1 MAFIQ
6 RVCLRN
12 YKSIAAC
19 DVALGPLTFLVGPN
33 GAGKSNFLDALRFV
47 ADSLRFSLDHAL
59 RDRGGIHEVRR
70 RSGGHPNHFG
80 LRLDFELPSGP
91 MGHYA
96 FQIAARPPGGFEVQT
111 EECEIRSPGA
121 LASRS
126 GFRVDRGVVRGLESS
141 PAAAFDRLYLVD
153 VSGWPEFRPLYEAL
167 ARMGFHHPNP
177 EKIRDPQAADAGEWL
192 SRDAGNL
199 ASVWRRMGARD
210 ADRKQRVE
218 QYLSKIVPGVLGV
231 DVRAVGPKE
240 TLEFRQEMGDA
251 EHSWRFLAAN
261 MSDGTLR
268 ALAVLVSLFQSA
280 HGAPL
285 MGIEEPALALHPA
298 AACAML
304 DALQDAASS
313 AQVVATTHN
322 PSLLGDS
329 KLAADSILAVEAAGG
344 VTEIAGLDEPA
355 RAALAD
361 RPYTA
366 GGLLGLNQL
375 RPEAGRVNRRDV
387 GQLQLFDQEES

>member
-80 LRLDFELPSGP
+80 LRLDFELPGGS

-111 EECEIRSPGA
+111 EECEIVTPGT

-126 GFRVDRGVVRGLESS
+126 GFRVDRGVVRGLEGA
-141 PAAAFDRLYLVD
+141 PEAAIDRLYLAD
-153 VSGWPEFRPLYEAL
+153 VSLWPGFQPLFEAI
-167 ARMGFHHPNP
+167 ARMGFYSPNP
-177 EKIRDPQAADAGEWL
+177 DKLRDPQSPDAGGLL
-192 SRDAGNL
+192 SRDGGNV
-199 ASVWRRMGARD
+199 ASLLRRMDARD
-210 ADRKQRVE
+210 APGKQRVE
-218 QYLSKIVPGVLGV
+218 EYLAKIVPGVQGV
-231 DVRAVGPKE
+231 DVRAVGSKE
-240 TLEFRQEMGDA
+240 TLELRQGMGDA
-251 EHSWRFLAAN
+251 DHSWRFLAAN
-261 MSDGTLR
+261 MSDGTLH
-268 ALAVLVSLFQSA
+268 ALAVLVALFQSA
-280 HGAPL
+280 HAGSL
-285 MGIEEPALALHPA
+285 LGIEEPALALHPSA
-298 AACAML
+298 AGAML
-304 DALQDAASS
+304 GALQDAACS

-329 KLAADSILAVEAAGG
+329 KLASDSILAVEAAGG

-355 RAALAD
+355 RAALTD

-366 GGLLGLNQL
+366 GELLGLNQL
-375 RPEAGRVNRRDV
+375 RPEAERVNRGDD
-387 GQLQLFDQEES
+387 GQLRLFDHEES

>member
-80 LRLDFELPSGP
+80 LRLDFELSSGP

-111 EECEIRSPGA
+111 EECEVLTPGT

-126 GFRVDRGVVRGLESS
+126 GFRVDRGVVRGLEGA
-141 PAAAFDRLYLVD
+141 PVAAIDRLYLAD
-153 VSGWPEFRPLYEAL
+153 VSGWPGFRPLYEAL
-167 ARMGFHHPNP
+167 ARMGFYHPNP
-177 EKIRDPQAADAGEWL
+177 EKIRDPQSPDACEL
-192 SRDAGNL
+192 LARDGGNV
-199 ASVWRRMGARD
+199 ASLLRRMDTQD
-210 ADRKQRVE
+210 ALRKQRVE
-218 QYLSKIVPGVLGV
+218 EYLAKIVPGVQGV
-231 DVRAVGPKE
+231 DVRAVGTKE
-240 TLEFRQEMGDA
+240 TLEFRQEMAGA
-251 EHSWRFLAAN
+251 EHAWRFLASS
-261 MSDGTLR
+261 MSDGTLH
-268 ALAVLVSLFQSA
+268 ALAVLVALFQSA
-280 HGAPL
+280 HGL
-285 MGIEEPALALHPA
+285 SLVGIDGPALALHPSA
-298 AACAML
+298 AGAML
-304 DALQDAASS
+304 DALLDAAAST
-313 AQVVATTHN
+313 QVVATTH
-322 PSLLGDS
+322 SLPHDS
-329 KLAADSILAVEAAGG
+329 KLAADSILAVQAVGG
-344 VTEIAGLDEPA
+344 VTEIG
-355 RAALAD
+355 RAALTD

-366 GGLLGLNQL
+366 GELLGLNQL
-375 RPEAGRVNRRDV
+375 RPEAERVNRGDG